1 MDWQFLFKTKIMDKV
16 VNRKKELRKEKRIP
30 FESYIFYF
38 TEHQLY
44 EGEIKN
50 YSTSGLFVKT
60 KDKYSVGETLNLALP
75 YSKAKDSKRLGA
87 VIWQNT
93 EGIGVESNVV
103 DKF

>member
-1 MDWQFLFKTKIMDKV
+1 M
-16 VNRKKELRKEKRIP
+16 NRKKELRKEKRRP
-30 FESYIFYF
+30 FESYIYYS

-60 KDKYSVGETLNLALP
+60 SDKHSVGQTLNFMLP
-75 YSKAKDSKRLGA
+75 YVIAKNSKQSGA

-93 EGIGVESNVV
+93 EGIGLELNVV
-103 DKF
+103 DEF

>member
-1 MDWQFLFKTKIMDKV
+1 MEKV

-30 FESYIFYF
+30 FERYIYYF

-60 KDKYSVGETLNLALP
+60 SDKHSVGQTLNFILP
-75 YSKAKDSKRLGA
+75 YSIAKDSKRLGA

-93 EGIGVESNVV
+93 EGIGLELNAV
-103 DKF
+103 DEF

>member
-1 MDWQFLFKTKIMDKV
+1 MEKV

-30 FESYIFYF
+30 FERYIYYF

-60 KDKYSVGETLNLALP
+60 SDKHSVGQTFNFILP
-75 YSKAKDSKRLGA
+75 NSIEKDSKKRLGE

-93 EGIGVESNVV
+93 EGIGLELNVA
-103 DKF
+103 DEF

>member
-1 MDWQFLFKTKIMDKV
+1 MEKV

-30 FESYIFYF
+30 FESYIYYS
-38 TEHQLY
+38 TERQLY

-60 KDKYSVGETLNLALP
+60 SDKHSVGQTLNFILP
-75 YSKAKDSKRLGA
+75 YSIEKDSKRLGA

-93 EGIGVESNVV
+93 EGIGVELNVV
-103 DKF
+103 DEF

>member
-1 MDWQFLFKTKIMDKV
+1 MEKV
-16 VNRKKELRKEKRIP
+16 VNRKKDLRKEERIP
-30 FESYIFYF
+30 FDSYIFYS

-60 KDKYSVGETLNLALP
+60 SEKHSVGQTLNFMLP
-75 YSKAKDSKRLGA
+75 YAIAKNAMQLGA

-93 EGIGVESNVV
+93 EGIGLELNVV
-103 DKF
+103 DEF

>member
-30 FESYIFYF
+30 FESYIFYS

-60 KDKYSVGETLNLALP
+60 SDKHSVGQMLNFILP
-75 YSKAKDSKRLGA
+75 YAIAKDAKRLGE

-93 EGIGVESNVV
+93 EGIGVELSVV
-103 DKF
+103 DEF